1 MRQRDLKFTFVVG
14 EGNLAF
20 DVVEFELEEALC
32 EPFRPLRQE
41 ISFRSSGNAFA
52 FYFRDRNAQGAQ
64 LLEDVHE
71 FAVALDLAVFKFE
84 GMQEVVFVI
93 TFGISGEKNLAVT
106 VAFDPEM
113 IGVVG
118 SEYIYVVPLPIGKA
132 LQ

>member
-1 MRQRDLKFTFVVG
+1 MASG
-14 EGNLAF
+14 
-20 DVVEFELEEALC
+20 
-32 EPFRPLRQE
+32 
-41 ISFRSSGNAFA
+41 GNAFA
-52 FYFRDRNAQGAQ
+52 FDLRDRNAQGAQ

-106 VAFDPEM
+106 VAFDLEM